1 MSKVL
6 ITGGTG
12 FIGSHTAV
20 ELLEAGYDVD
30 IIDNLSNSKASVI
43 DAIEKITEKRPSFHQ
58 IDMLD
63 ADALSNLFSRSKYE
77 YVLHFAGLKAV
88 GESVEKPLLYYRV
101 NVGGALNLIASM
113 REHGACNLIFSSS
126 ATVYG
131 KQDSPRCVESMK
143 TGCGITN
150 PYGRTKYMIEE
161 IIKDTCA
168 SDPSFSAVILR
179 YFNPVGNHPSG
190 LIGEDPSGIPN
201 NIMPVITRVAKGL
214 LPKLSVFGNDYDT
227 PDGTCRR
234 DYIHVVD
241 LARGHLAAMRHML
254 PGASVYNLGTGK
266 PSSVLELIDAFQTAS
281 GCSIPYEFAPRRA
294 GDLPEC
300 WADPSLAN
308 RELGWKAELSVSDAM
323 RDTLKFLKMNK

>member
-63 ADALSNLFSRSKYE
+63 EDALSNLFSRSKYE

-113 REHGACNLIFSSS
+113 REHGARNLIFSSS

-143 TGCGITN
+143 TGLGITN

-190 LIGEDPSGIPN
+190 LIGEDPNGIPN
-201 NIMPVITRVAKGL
+201 NIMPVITRVARGM

-254 PGASVYNLGTGK
+254 PGVSVYNLGTGT
-266 PSSVLELIDAFQTAS
+266 PSSVLELIDAFQSAA

-308 RELGWKAELSVSDAM
+308 RELGWKAEFSVADAM
-323 RDTLKFLKMNK
+323 RDTLKFLKMNE

>member
-1 MSKVL
+1 MYKVL

-20 ELLEAGYDVD
+20 ELLDVGYDVD
-30 IIDNLSNSKASVI
+30 IIDNLVNSKASVV
-43 DAIEKITEKRPSFHQ
+43 DAIEKITGKRPGFYQ

-63 ADALSNLFSRSKYE
+63 ADALSSLFSRGKYE

-101 NVGGALNLIASM
+101 NVGGALNLISAM
-113 REHGACNLIFSSS
+113 LEHGVSNLIFSSS

-143 TGCGITN
+143 TGYGITN

-168 SDPSFSAVILR
+168 SDSSFSAVILR

-190 LIGEDPSGIPN
+190 LIGEDPNGIPN
-201 NIMPVITRVAKGL
+201 NIMPVILRVARGKQD
-214 LPKLSVFGNDYDT
+214 KLSVFGNDYDT

-241 LARGHLAAMRHML
+241 LAKGHLAAMRNMK
-254 PGASVYNLGTGK
+254 PGASVYNLGTGT
-266 PSSVLELIDAFQTAS
+266 PSSVLELLSAFQSAA
-281 GCSIPYEFAPRRA
+281 GREIPYEFAPRRA

-308 RELGWKAELSVSDAM
+308 RELLWKAELSVSDAM
-323 RDTLKFLKMNK
+323 RDTLKFLNKH